1 MKKFKFIFFFILI
14 FSLSFKN
21 SYSNESI
28 AILDLDGLLEKT
40 NFGKKIINELN
51 LINNKNLNLLKEI
64 EGKIKSDRDKI
75 NAQKNILS
83 DEQLNEKLNELNKEI
98 KKFQSE
104 KNKLVN
110 KFNLEK
116 KKKLDDFF
124 KQIIPEIDKYIDE
137 KQIDIV
143 IDKKNIFIAN
153 RKNNITEDIVKI
165 IDEKLKWVNNWLKIK
180 LKISFH
186 IESQCC

>member
-14 FSLSFKN
+14 FSLCFKN

-124 KQIIPEIDKYIDE
+124 KQIIPEIEKYIDE
-137 KQIDIV
+137 NQIDIV

-165 IDEKLKWVNNWLKIK
+165 IDEKLK
-180 LKISFH
+180 
-186 IESQCC
+186 

>member
-83 DEQLNEKLNELNKEI
+83 DEQLNEKLNDLNKEI
-98 KKFQSE
+98 KKFKNE

-124 KQIIPEIDKYIDE
+124 KQIIPEIEKYIDE

-165 IDEKLKWVNNWLKIK
+165 IDEKLK
-180 LKISFH
+180 
-186 IESQCC
+186 

>member
-1 MKKFKFIFFFILI
+1 MKKFKFIFFLIFI
-14 FSLSFKN
+14 FSLFLKN

-28 AILDLDGLLEKT
+28 AILDLDSLLEKT

-51 LINNKNLNLLKEI
+51 LINDKNLNLLKEI
-64 EGKIKSDRDKI
+64 EDKIKSDKI
-75 NAQKNILS
+75 NINKQKNILS

-98 KKFQSE
+98 QKFQSE

-110 KFNLEK
+110 KFNFEK

-124 KQIIPEIDKYIDE
+124 KQIIPEIEKYIDE

-165 IDEKLKWVNNWLKIK
+165 IDEKLK
-180 LKISFH
+180 
-186 IESQCC
+186 

>member
-124 KQIIPEIDKYIDE
+124 KQIIPEIEKYIDE

-165 IDEKLKWVNNWLKIK
+165 IDEKLK
-180 LKISFH
+180 
-186 IESQCC
+186 

>member
-1 MKKFKFIFFFILI
+1 MKKFKFIFFFFLI

-124 KQIIPEIDKYIDE
+124 KQIIPEIEKYIDE

-165 IDEKLKWVNNWLKIK
+165 IDEKLK
-180 LKISFH
+180 
-186 IESQCC
+186 

>member
-1 MKKFKFIFFFILI
+1 M
-14 FSLSFKN
+14 
-21 SYSNESI
+21 
-28 AILDLDGLLEKT
+28 DGLLEKT

-124 KQIIPEIDKYIDE
+124 KQIIPEIEKYIDE

-165 IDEKLKWVNNWLKIK
+165 IDEKLK
-180 LKISFH
+180 
-186 IESQCC
+186 

>member
-64 EGKIKSDRDKI
+64 ECKIKSDRDKI

-124 KQIIPEIDKYIDE
+124 KQIIPEIEKYIDE

-165 IDEKLKWVNNWLKIK
+165 IDEKLK
-180 LKISFH
+180 
-186 IESQCC
+186 

>member
-1 MKKFKFIFFFILI
+1 M
-14 FSLSFKN
+14 
-21 SYSNESI
+21 
-28 AILDLDGLLEKT
+28 DGLLEKT

-110 KFNLEK
+110 RFNLEK

-124 KQIIPEIDKYIDE
+124 KQIIPEIEKYIDE

-165 IDEKLKWVNNWLKIK
+165 IDEKLK
-180 LKISFH
+180 
-186 IESQCC
+186 

>member
-1 MKKFKFIFFFILI
+1 M
-14 FSLSFKN
+14 
-21 SYSNESI
+21 I

-124 KQIIPEIDKYIDE
+124 KQIIPEIEKYIDE

-165 IDEKLKWVNNWLKIK
+165 IDEKLK
-180 LKISFH
+180 
-186 IESQCC
+186 

>member
-1 MKKFKFIFFFILI
+1 MKKIKFIFFFILI

-124 KQIIPEIDKYIDE
+124 KQIIPEIEKYIDE

-165 IDEKLKWVNNWLKIK
+165 IDEKLK
-180 LKISFH
+180 
-186 IESQCC
+186 

>member
-124 KQIIPEIDKYIDE
+124 KQIIPEIEKYIDE